1 MKGLCAL
8 ALMFVAAVP
17 VLAQVEDAELRRE
30 IQGVYRKW
38 DRLMAR
44 GDSKRMLATVD
55 PSWTMVDP
63 SGMRLGYSDM
73 KSMIATLSKDV
84 RSMNSRII
92 VNSVQGFGD
101 EATAWVTSTENFQ
114 VRRGRKWVRVQQTN
128 KYAETLKKVD
138 GQWRFVY
145 TQGLPN
151 AAYWGWSR

>member
-1 MKGLCAL
+1 
-8 ALMFVAAVP
+8 MFVAAVP
-17 VLAQVEDAELRRE
+17 VFAQVEDAELRKE

-44 GDSKRMLATVD
+44 GDTKGMLAMVD
-55 PSWTMVDP
+55 PSWSMVDP
-63 SGMRLGYSDM
+63 SGMRLDYSDM
-73 KSMIATLSKDV
+73 KSMVSTLSKNV

-92 VNSVQGFGD
+92 VNSVQGYGD

-114 VRRGRKWVRVQQTN
+114 VRSGRKWVRVQQTN

-138 GQWRFVY
+138 GQWRFSY

-151 AAYWGWSR
+151 ATYWGWSR